1 MGLFTQYVGSVLSEM
16 KCLLTMPMKSH
27 KYEACSFY
35 THFFH
40 FIIYSLC
47 IEMIMLCFSF

>member
-27 KYEACSFY
+27 KYEAGSFSI
-35 THFFH
+35 HFF
-40 FIIYSLC
+40 ILSYILC